1 MGNVGNDSNVVT
13 ESAWTTI
20 AYSCDVRFREHTG
33 EGYHR
38 DLHVRMA
45 ACSKRPK
52 KNEEESATLPAL
64 MVEGDCVLD
73 FCLERES
80 YDSG

>member
-1 MGNVGNDSNVVT
+1 M
-13 ESAWTTI
+13 
-20 AYSCDVRFREHTG
+20 
-33 EGYHR
+33 
-38 DLHVRMA
+38 RMA
-45 ACSKRPK
+45 DRSKRPE
-52 KNEEESATLPAL
+52 KNEEEGATLPAL

>member
-1 MGNVGNDSNVVT
+1 M
-13 ESAWTTI
+13 
-20 AYSCDVRFREHTG
+20 
-33 EGYHR
+33 
-38 DLHVRMA
+38 RMA
-45 ACSKRPK
+45 ARSKRSE

>member
-1 MGNVGNDSNVVT
+1 MSSVN
-13 ESAWTTI
+13 
-20 AYSCDVRFREHTG
+20 
-33 EGYHR
+33 R
-38 DLHVRMA
+38 DFFQLFVLPSDTKSGITFSEWIELVRMA
-45 ACSKRPK
+45 ARSKRPE

-80 YDSG
+80 FDSG